1 MTLAELRGL
10 LGARLRDPIALNCVL
25 EEVMSA
31 PRSQLVVQGAR
42 EVTDEELREALE
54 LVDSVAAGVPLQ
66 HVIGH
71 WTFRTLELAVDGRAL
86 IPRPETELVV
96 SVALEELRRLAG
108 FRPLPLRCLDLGTGT
123 GAIALSLVSEFPDV
137 CVVATDVSREALA
150 LAEEN
155 RSQLAEALRD
165 RLETRHGDWYGA
177 LAPSSGAEPPVVPFD
192 LICANPPYL
201 SEAEWRDVDPLVRDY
216 DPVEALVAGAV
227 GTEQIE
233 LILAGASRHLT
244 AGGSLVVEIGWRQ
257 GPDVIRLANSA
268 GADYVAVLPD
278 LAGRD
283 RILLARF

>member
-1 MTLAELRGL
+1 VTLAELRGL

>member
-1 MTLAELRGL
+1 VTLAELRGL

-216 DPVEALVAGAV
+216 DPAEALVAGAV